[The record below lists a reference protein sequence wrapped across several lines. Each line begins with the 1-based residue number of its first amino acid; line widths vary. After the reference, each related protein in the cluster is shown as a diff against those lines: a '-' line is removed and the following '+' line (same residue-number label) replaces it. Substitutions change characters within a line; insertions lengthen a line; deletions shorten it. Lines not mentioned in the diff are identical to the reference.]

1 MKKYEI
7 EAFIK
12 SFLLF
17 FLLQLSLMSLIM
29 IQNYHAGLRQID
41 DAVKSE
47 MKLCSFDLKCEGLE
61 LDFVEKSPQFVV
73 RKLYKEGDL
82 YSFFDVPTADG
93 YLLKVILKKESYQA
107 RIENLKK
114 GLWVDA
120 LLYLFGIILLS
131 LLFSL
136 YALYP
141 LKKALKLNDEFI
153 KDILHDINTPLSSM
167 VINFKLFKKEVGEN
181 RKIARMEHSVATI
194 VSLQENLKAF
204 LDTSLLQK
212 EKFSLQGLLQDRV
225 TYFQALYPDIHFSIK
240 ESTIT
245 LSCNQEALRRIV
257 DNLLSN
263 SCKYSPKDATIS
275 LYMKKSR
282 LYIKDNGAGIKD
294 TKKIFDRYYKE
305 NDRGIGIGMHIVKKL
320 CDALHLPIMIESQ
333 LGEGTTIMIE
343 LDEVIVR

>member
-17 FLLQLSLMSLIM
+17 FFLQLSLMSLIM

-181 RKIARMEHSVATI
+181 RKIVRMEHSVATI

>member
-1 MKKYEI
+1 
-7 EAFIK
+7 
-12 SFLLF
+12 
-17 FLLQLSLMSLIM
+17 M

-61 LDFVEKSPQFVV
+61 LDFVEKSPQFSV
-73 RKLYKEGDL
+73 RRLYKEGDI

-107 RIENLKK
+107 RIESLKK

-141 LKKALKLNDEFI
+141 LKKALNLNDEFI

-167 VINFKLFKKEVGEN
+167 VINFKLFKKEIGEN

-194 VSLQENLKAF
+194 ISLQENLKAF

-212 EKFSLQGLLQDRV
+212 EKFSLQELLKDRV
-225 TYFQALYPDIHFSIK
+225 SYFQALYPDVHFSTE
-240 ESTIT
+240 ESAIT
-245 LSCNQEALRRIV
+245 LACNQEALRRIV

-275 LYMKKSR
+275 LYMKNSR

-305 NDRGIGIGMHIVKKL
+305 NERGIGIGMHIVKKL

>member
-17 FLLQLSLMSLIM
+17 FFLQLSLMSLIM

-47 MKLCSFDLKCEGLE
+47 MKLCCFDLKCEGLE

-73 RKLYKEGDL
+73 RKLYKEGNL

-107 RIENLKK
+107 RIEKLKK

-240 ESTIT
+240 ESAIT

>member
-343 LDEVIVR
+343 LDGVIVR

>member
-240 ESTIT
+240 ESAIT